1 MSKINARILVCDDEP
16 TARRGAIRALGKN
29 YAYVECSNGAECLE
43 AMTHQT
49 FDIVLLDLR
58 MPVMDGQT
66 ALEAIMKR
74 PAPPPVVV
82 LTADAGLATAIAA
95 VKAGAENF
103 IAKPYEIEALRHVV
117 EKTLE
122 QNRLQRD
129 HRHLAEE
136 VHRLRGPGLL
146 LGDSSAIR
154 RALDAI
160 DRVAP
165 ASATV
170 LIFGESGTGK
180 ELVARRIHELS
191 GVAHGPFVTVNCSA
205 IPDTLV
211 ESELFGH
218 RKGAFTGADRDRA
231 GKFQEAD
238 RGTLFLDEIGDMALD
253 AQAKLLRVLE
263 EGEVEPLGGGKPVRV
278 DVRVVAATHRDLKQ
292 RVEDGTFRED
302 LLFRLKV
309 VDVAMPP
316 LRERAGDIALLARH
330 FLESFGNGKLEL
342 SREAEASLTTYHWPG
357 NVRELRNAI
366 ERASIFCGDGIV
378 RPEDLPREVSGVS
391 PPGASALIWDPAD
404 DFQTAKQKIV
414 ERFER
419 DILTAALE
427 KHSGNISKA
436 ARALGLH
443 RQNLQQK
450 LRQLEISAE
459 DFRTATVRN
468 S

>member
-1 MSKINARILVCDDEP
+1 MSKINAHILVCDDEP

-29 YAYVECSNGAECLE
+29 YAYVECANGAECLE
-43 AMTHQT
+43 AMTRQS

-66 ALEAIMKR
+66 ALEEIMKR

-82 LTADAGLATAIAA
+82 ITADAELATAITA

-103 IAKPYEIEALRHVV
+103 IAKPYEIDALRHVV

-122 QNRLQRD
+122 QNRLKRD
-129 HRHLAEE
+129 NRHLAEE
-136 VHRLRGPGLL
+136 VHRLRGPGTL
-146 LGDSSAIR
+146 LGNSSAIR

-170 LIFGESGTGK
+170 LILGESGTGK

-191 GVAHGPFVTVNCSA
+191 GVADGPFVTVNCSA

-218 RKGAFTGADRDRA
+218 KKGAFTGADRDRA

-253 AQAKLLRVLE
+253 AQAKMLRVLE

-278 DVRVVAATHRDLKQ
+278 DVRVVAATHRDLKA

-309 VDVAMPP
+309 VDVAIPP
-316 LRERAGDIALLARH
+316 LRDRTGDIALLAQH
-330 FLESFGNGKLEL
+330 FLHSFGNGKLEL
-342 SREAEASLTTYHWPG
+342 SPEAEASLTTYRWPG

-366 ERASIFCGDGIV
+366 ERASIFCRDGVV
-378 RPEDLPREVSGVS
+378 RPEDLPQEVGGVS
-391 PPGASALIWDPAD
+391 APEASALSWDPTD
-404 DFQTAKQKIV
+404 DFPTAKQKIV

-419 DILTAALE
+419 DIFTAALE
-427 KHSGNISKA
+427 KHGGNISKA

-450 LRQLEISAE
+450 LRQLEISA
-459 DFRTATVRN
+459 DDYRT
-468 S
+468 